1 MQFEG
6 QSHHQTT
13 VLFDQS
19 LFFWGF
25 PNFVGQTDIDPAM
38 SHWFR
43 SSRGNQAW
51 SVQWIVHLKAG
62 WYSPILQYFLTLLK
76 MLKIQLPSETISSF
90 IGVMVRQVKKQI
102 WCWCTLTMLG
112 TLRIVTHCDTDG
124 SDSRWWGYHPP
135 NNKNIVPSHHS
146 NKMSQVPS
154 TSYSCIYIYIHTYIF
169 MNLHLHIYM
178 YMYGKMLS
186 TGPRMS
192 RRTIFGSWVRFG
204 RCSRPST
211 SMGWQRCT
219 PPKAL
224 ASMGSSP
231 NSVLLGANEG
241 SWNSWKWKLWRPDQ
255 CETLWKSKKNAR
267 MMKTKTSSVSLLEWW
282 KLI

>member
-1 MQFEG
+1 
-6 QSHHQTT
+6 
-13 VLFDQS
+13 
-19 LFFWGF
+19 
-25 PNFVGQTDIDPAM
+25 
-38 SHWFR
+38 
-43 SSRGNQAW
+43 
-51 SVQWIVHLKAG
+51 
-62 WYSPILQYFLTLLK
+62 
-76 MLKIQLPSETISSF
+76 
-90 IGVMVRQVKKQI
+90 
-102 WCWCTLTMLG
+102 
-112 TLRIVTHCDTDG
+112 
-124 SDSRWWGYHPP
+124 
-135 NNKNIVPSHHS
+135 
-146 NKMSQVPS
+146 
-154 TSYSCIYIYIHTYIF
+154 
-169 MNLHLHIYM
+169 MNLHLHIYIYICICM
-178 YMYGKMLS
+178 ERCFQLDQGC
-186 TGPRMS
+186 P

-282 KLI
+282 SWSSLNHDTAGCGCLLRALHIAQSRHGTWPRTQQISERWFNGNGQIIKSNSLNHFKPKRL